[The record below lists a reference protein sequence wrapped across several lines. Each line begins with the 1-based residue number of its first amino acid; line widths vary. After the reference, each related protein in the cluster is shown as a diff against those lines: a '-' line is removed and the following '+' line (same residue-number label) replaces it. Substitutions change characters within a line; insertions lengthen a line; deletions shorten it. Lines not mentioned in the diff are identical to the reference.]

1 VKGEEARA
9 LGALAGDGIGG
20 AAARAHELHQ
30 AIAGRVF
37 GALGAQAGPI
47 RATHDA
53 VSAAIYTGVRVAGG
67 AGGQL
72 AGAAVGLTRDA
83 DAPALV
89 DHPRA
94 GFAVGA
100 LNGILGDR
108 LAARDSPL
116 AVPMTVRVDGHDVP
130 LTPESLAD
138 AFPDASRRIAVFL
151 HGLCETE
158 QSWKL
163 GTTREDGPPL
173 PTYAERLQA
182 DLGLT
187 PVLLR
192 YNSGRRISDNGR
204 ALDRL
209 LQQLVA
215 HWPAG
220 VPELVLVGHSMGGL
234 IIRSACHEAH
244 GAQQPWRRLLTHVVM
259 LGTPHLGAPLEQ
271 QVNQATRIMRRLPEA
286 IPLAAVLD
294 TRSAGIRDLRFG
306 AITDQDWDGHEPDH
320 TEDPCT
326 DVPLL
331 EGVRHCTVSATLTG
345 RHDGPAGRLFGDL
358 LVTHSSATGAGRR
371 RRIAFSAQ
379 DTVHLGGV
387 SHFALLNHAKVY
399 AQLHDWLAVER
410 PDVAPIDGAGDGP
423 QDLAS

>member
-1 VKGEEARA
+1 MRGDEARA
-9 LGALAGDGIGG
+9 IGALAGEGIGG
-20 AAARAHELHQ
+20 AATRAQELHE

-37 GALGAQAGPI
+37 GALGPQAKPI

-53 VSAAIYTGVRVAGG
+53 VAKAIYTGVRLAGE
-67 AGGQL
+67 AGGQA
-72 AGAAVGLTRDA
+72 AGIAVGLTREE

-100 LNGILGDR
+100 LNGVLGDR
-108 LAARDSPL
+108 LHDRDSPL
-116 AVPMTVRVDGHDVP
+116 AVPMTMRAADRDVP
-130 LTPESLAD
+130 LTLEGLAE
-138 AFPDASRRIAVFL
+138 AVPDAAPRVAVFL

-158 QSWKL
+158 HSWKL
-163 GTTREDGPPL
+163 GTAQADGPPL

-187 PVLLR
+187 PVVLR
-192 YNSGRRISDNGR
+192 YNTGRRISDNGR
-204 ALDRL
+204 QLDRL
-209 LQQLVA
+209 LHELVA
-215 HWPAG
+215 QWP
-220 VPELVLVGHSMGGL
+220 VPVRELVLVGHSMGGL
-234 IIRSACHEAH
+234 VIRSACHEAH
-244 GAQQPWRRLLTHVVM
+244 GAQRPWRQLLTHVVM

-286 IPLAAVLD
+286 IPVAAVLD
-294 TRSAGIRDLRFG
+294 ARSAGIRDLRFG
-306 AITDQDWDGHEPDH
+306 AITDRDWDGHAPDH
-320 TEDPCT
+320 TEDPCG

-331 EGVRHCTVSATLTG
+331 DGVRHCTVSATLTG

-387 SHFALLNHAKVY
+387 SHFALLNHPQVY
-399 AQLHDWLAVER
+399 EQLRAWLAEE
-410 PDVAPIDGAGDGP
+410 VATPRG
-423 QDLAS
+423 

>member
-1 VKGEEARA
+1 VRGDEAQA
-9 LGALAGDGIGG
+9 LGDLAGEGIGG
-20 AAARAHELHQ
+20 AATRAQELHE

-37 GALGAQAGPI
+37 GALGAQGAPF
-47 RATHDA
+47 RAAHDA
-53 VSAAIYTGVRVAGG
+53 VSSAIYAGVRVAGG
-67 AGGQL
+67 AGGHL
-72 AGAAVGLTRDA
+72 AGAAVGLTRDR

-100 LNGILGDR
+100 LNGVLGDR
-108 LAARDSPL
+108 LHDRGSPL
-116 AVPMTVRVDGHDVP
+116 AVPMTVRAGDRDVP
-130 LTPESLAD
+130 LTPEGLSD
-138 AFPDASRRIAVFL
+138 AFPDAARRVAVFL

-158 QSWKL
+158 HSWKL

-173 PTYAERLQA
+173 PTYAQRLQA
-182 DLGLT
+182 DLALT

-204 ALDRL
+204 HLDRL
-209 LQQLVA
+209 LHHLVGN
-215 HWPAG
+215 WPVG
-220 VPELVLVGHSMGGL
+220 IEELVLVGHSMGGL

-286 IPLAAVLD
+286 IPVAAVLD
-294 TRSAGIRDLRFG
+294 TRSCGIRDLRFG
-306 AITDQDWDGHEPDH
+306 AITDSDWDGHEPDH
-320 TEDPCT
+320 TDDPCG

-331 EGVRHCTVSATLTG
+331 EDVRHCTIAATLTG

-387 SHFALLNHAKVY
+387 SHFALLNHPKVY
-399 AQLHDWLAVER
+399 AHLHDWLAVAR
-410 PDVAPIDGAGDGP
+410 PEVPPPDDGR
-423 QDLAS
+423 